1 MSFNMVSGKIYS
13 ETWTNLNIA
22 VDYRDFDIVL
32 VFIHIIV

>member
-22 VDYRDFDIVL
+22 VDYLEDLCI
-32 VFIHIIV
+32 